1 MEIIQIVPRLPP
13 AINGLGDYAFLLARE
28 LRATHDIHSHF
39 IVCDPDLESTGSL
52 DGFPV
57 RCVAARTASDMV
69 DLLEGMLRSDATAL
83 LHYVGYGYAD
93 RGCPF
98 WLVQGLEQW
107 RRRGGGR
114 RLVTMFHEL
123 YAFGPPWRSSFW
135 TMPLQRSIA

>member
-28 LRATHDIHSHF
+28 LRATHDIHSNF

-57 RCVAARTASDMV
+57 QCVAARTASDV
-69 DLLEGMLRSDATAL
+69 GDVLEGMSGRDTTIF
-83 LHYVGYGYAD
+83 LHYVGYGYD
-93 RGCPF
+93 KRGCPS
-98 WLVQGLEQW
+98 WLVEGLEQW
-107 RRRGGGR
+107 RRLAGGR

-123 YAFGPPWRSSFW
+123 YAFGMPWRSSFW
-135 TMPLQRSIA
+135 TMPLQRSI